1 MKRSVNFKRVQFIL
15 IAALALT
22 AQLEYPAFS
31 ASKSKKST
39 SITSPASNSNKPALD
54 GVQTPVLDQSA
65 NLPVEPVPDSN
76 VDSNANANPNLNS
89 NERSFFPPPQLNDNY
104 AQPNQMPPNQ
114 MQYQSAPNL
123 LQGGVESSATLQLQR
138 PPVYNNNINMNRNM
152 MPPPNYM
159 QGQVMSLQNQMQ
171 RMQGQLTPL
180 VQQQPL
186 QGYQQFQQPSNQ
198 FNLRI
203 ERPNWIPPNAYTNDT
218 MLAPYHNSNLFFWDK
233 RGMPNRPQ
241 MVQLA
246 NSVTKYWHG
255 FVPNPCFVLVEPL
268 PAAPGNYLFTSQ
280 DRRAPRGWLQN
291 TGQTSV
297 SGFPLY
303 RYWLDNPF

>member
-1 MKRSVNFKRVQFIL
+1 MKRRVNFKRVPLIFMASVTL
-15 IAALALT
+15 IA
-22 AQLEYPAFS
+22 QLSSPAFS

-39 SITSPASNSNKPALD
+39 STQVPAPSSNKAPLD
-54 GVQTPVLDQSA
+54 GTQTPVLDQSA
-65 NLPVEPVPDSN
+65 DLPLEPES
-76 VDSNANANPNLNS
+76 
-89 NERSFFPPPQLNDNY
+89 ERTFFPPPQLNDNY
-104 AQPNQMPPNQ
+104 MQPNLNQLPPNQ
-114 MQYQSAPNL
+114 MQTQSPPNL
-123 LQGGVESSATLQLQR
+123 LQGGVESSTTLMLQQPP
-138 PPVYNNNINMNRNM
+138 PPVYNNNININRNM

-159 QGQVMSLQNQMQ
+159 QGQVMSFQNQMQ
-171 RMQGQLTPL
+171 RMQGQLAPL

-186 QGYQQFQQPSNQ
+186 QGYQQYKQPNQ

-268 PAAPGNYLFTSQ
+268 PAAPGNYVFTSQ

-291 TGQTSV
+291 TGQNSV
-297 SGFPLY
+297 SGYPLY

>member
-1 MKRSVNFKRVQFIL
+1 ML
-15 IAALALT
+15 ALAFMVAATLPVK
-22 AQLEYPAFS
+22 AQIPA
-31 ASKSKKST
+31 
-39 SITSPASNSNKPALD
+39 PAPAPALD
-54 GVQTPVLDQSA
+54 TTSVQDSIPVA
-65 NLPVEPVPDSN
+65 PD
-76 VDSNANANPNLNS
+76 LNNS
-89 NERSFFPPPQLNDNY
+89 QARTFFPPPQLNDGYVPPGN
-104 AQPNQMPPNQ
+104 NQLQNPMQ
-114 MQYQSAPNL
+114 MLPQTQSHNM
-123 LQGGVESSATLQLQR
+123 LQGGVESSALIQ
-138 PPVYNNNINMNRNM
+138 PPPQVINNQQPNNM

-159 QGQVMSLQNQMQ
+159 NGQVMSFQNQMQ
-171 RMQGQLTPL
+171 RFQGQLAPL
-180 VQQQPL
+180 VQQQPMMQRQPL
-186 QGYQQFQQPSNQ
+186 QGYQQFQQPNSNQ
-198 FNLRI
+198 FNLRV

-246 NSVTKYWHG
+246 SSVTKYWHG

-268 PAAPGNYLFTSQ
+268 PAAPGNYVFTSQ

-291 TGQTSV
+291 TNQNSV

>member
-1 MKRSVNFKRVQFIL
+1 MKRRVNFKRVSLILMASVTFIAQFSS
-15 IAALALT
+15 
-22 AQLEYPAFS
+22 PAFS

-39 SITSPASNSNKPALD
+39 TSNQPVSDPNKAPLN
-54 GVQTPVLDQSA
+54 GTQTPVLDQRA
-65 NLPVEPVPDSN
+65 DLPVEPE
-76 VDSNANANPNLNS
+76 A
-89 NERSFFPPPQLNDNY
+89 ERTFFPPPQLNDTY
-104 AQPNQMPPNQ
+104 MQPNQNQLPPNQ
-114 MQYQSAPNL
+114 IQTQSQPNL
-123 LQGGVESSATLQLQR
+123 LQGGVESSTTLMLQQPG
-138 PPVYNNNINMNRNM
+138 PPVYNNNININRNM

-159 QGQVMSLQNQMQ
+159 QGQVMSFQNQMQ
-171 RMQGQLTPL
+171 RMQGQLAPL

-186 QGYQQFQQPSNQ
+186 QGYQQFQQPNQ

-233 RGMPNRPQ
+233 RAMPNRPQ

-268 PAAPGNYLFTSQ
+268 PAAPGNYVFTSQ

-291 TGQTSV
+291 TGQNSV
-297 SGFPLY
+297 SGYPLY

>member
-1 MKRSVNFKRVQFIL
+1 MKRSIISKPVQIIL
-15 IAALALT
+15 IASLAFT
-22 AQLEYPAFS
+22 AQSQFSIPAFC
-31 ASKSKKST
+31 ASKSKKYAPAPTLAPSLNK
-39 SITSPASNSNKPALD
+39 SPLE
-54 GVQTPVLDQSA
+54 GTQTPQLDQSA

-76 VDSNANANPNLNS
+76 VNS
-89 NERSFFPPPQLNDNY
+89 NERTFFPPPQLNDNY
-104 AQPNQMPPNQ
+104 VAPNQMPAQIQNQ
-114 MQYQSAPNL
+114 NQTMPNL
-123 LQGGVESSATLQLQR
+123 LQGGVESSATLQLQQPP
-138 PPVYNNNINMNRNM
+138 PPVYNNNININRNM

-159 QGQVMSLQNQMQ
+159 QGQVMSFQNQMQ
-171 RMQGQLTPL
+171 RMQGQLAPL

-186 QGYQQFQQPSNQ
+186 QGYQQYQQPTQ

-203 ERPNWIPPNAYTNDT
+203 DRPNWIPPNAYTNDT

-268 PAAPGNYLFTSQ
+268 PAAPGNYVFTSQ

-291 TGQTSV
+291 TGQNSV
-297 SGFPLY
+297 SGFPMY

>member
-1 MKRSVNFKRVQFIL
+1 MRQRIIIKKATCISLIL
-15 IAALALT
+15 LAFMITGNLAIFAAPKDKAK
-22 AQLEYPAFS
+22 LEG
-31 ASKSKKST
+31 
-39 SITSPASNSNKPALD
+39 L
-54 GVQTPVLDQSA
+54 QTPQIDNSKPEEKSDA
-65 NLPVEPVPDSN
+65 IPVAPEIN
-76 VDSNANANPNLNS
+76 NS
-89 NERSFFPPPQLNDNY
+89 QERVFFPAPQLNDSY
-104 AQPNQMPPNQ
+104 VPPQINQQ
-114 MQYQSAPNL
+114 QQQSQQHSL
-123 LQGGVESSATLQLQR
+123 LQGGVESSTTLMP
-138 PPVYNNNINMNRNM
+138 PPVYNNPPPNNM

-159 QGQVMSLQNQMQ
+159 NGQVMSFQNQMQ
-171 RMQGQLTPL
+171 RMQGQLAPL
-180 VQQQPL
+180 MQQPMQPMQQRPPL
-186 QGYQQFQQPSNQ
+186 QGYQQFQQPMQNQNMLQSNANQ
-198 FNLRI
+198 FNLRV

-268 PAAPGNYLFTSQ
+268 PAAPGNYVFTSQ

-291 TGQTSV
+291 TNQTSV